1 MCCSLDSFLKISI
14 FGNVFDFARGYVIIE
29 RHLKTHNQFRIRTIG
44 GIDLGPKKSGKL
56 GYLQAFRNKAF
67 VKIHNQH
74 SPIWHIKS
82 KIMT

>member
-1 MCCSLDSFLKISI
+1 LDSFLKISI
-14 FGNVFDFARGYVIIE
+14 LGNVIDFARGYAIIQ

-56 GYLQAFRNKAF
+56 GHLQAFRNKAF

-74 SPIWHIKS
+74 SPIGQHNS
-82 KIMT
+82 KKMK